1 MLLLTDLLK
10 CCCALCETSLFPH
23 HCICKVLNIVPK
35 LSPLFSVSHK
45 CLAEVSLSNVIFSLF
60 SRLPEAPQA
69 VIKQRQEVPRPQAR
83 VRAPRAHPPAQGG
96 APSPCAL
103 QAPQLG
109 QPPHPATIRNQHTWT
124 NYGTP
129 SHIQGLSKS
138 TQVMYQYRFS
148 WSVAPAATFRSS
160 TSHGFAKVGLG
171 MTNDRANL
179 LYFLI
184 YFECDCF
191 H

>member
-124 NYGTP
+124 NYGKP
-129 SHIQGLSKS
+129 SHIQGLNKS
-138 TQVMYQYRFS
+138 PPSHVPVPILLICCAGSYIQIIHKS
-148 WSVAPAATFRSS
+148 WLCEGWARYDKRSCK
-160 TSHGFAKVGLG
+160 FIIFL
-171 MTNDRANL
+171 NL
-179 LYFLI
+179 F
-184 YFECDCF
+184 
-191 H
+191 

>member
-138 TQVMYQYRFS
+138 TTPKSCTSTDSLDLLRRQLHSDHLQVMALRRLG
-148 WSVAPAATFRSS
+148 SVWQTI
-160 TSHGFAKVGLG
+160 VQ
-171 MTNDRANL
+171 
-179 LYFLI
+179 I
-184 YFECDCF
+184 YYIS
-191 H
+191 